1 MIAGAASTS
10 AAPVARLLAEE
21 LTRDPCLGALS
32 WCLKLDETVGLLRLV
47 RLVEVPAPETSRL
60 VPALLGSVSSDVE
73 CEAMAVK
80 EAVRLITCE
89 VG

>member
-1 MIAGAASTS
+1 MTAGATSTS

-47 RLVEVPAPETSRL
+47 RLVEVPVPETSRL
-60 VPALLGSVSSDVE
+60 VSALLDSVSSDVE

-80 EAVRLITCE
+80 EAIRLITCE